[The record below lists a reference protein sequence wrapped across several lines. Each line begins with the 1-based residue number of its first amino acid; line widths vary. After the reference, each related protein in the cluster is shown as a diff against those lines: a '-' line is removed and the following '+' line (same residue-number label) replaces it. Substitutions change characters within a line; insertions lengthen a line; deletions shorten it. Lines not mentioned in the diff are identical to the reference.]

1 LSSDCK
7 TADTETAVVEKIE
20 NNTQLNSDLT
30 NNKPWTRQEDMI
42 LLQSVKKEY
51 SENSFLLISEKLK
64 NRTVDQVKFLSL
76 KFSLYNYI
84 FYIPNI
90 YIYIYMQ

>member
-1 LSSDCK
+1 MIKCYKKSNENLKNVNFLSSDCK
-7 TADTETAVVEKIE
+7 TDIEPVVEKIE
-20 NNTQLNSDLT
+20 NNIQLNSDLT

-64 NRTVDQVKFLSL
+64 NRTVDQVKYLSL
-76 KFSLYNYI
+76 KFST
-84 FYIPNI
+84 
-90 YIYIYMQ
+90 